1 MEHIINW
8 ENIGNK
14 QNLHVYI
21 EIGLTFLI
29 ILIFFITRKILT
41 NLIRKHAVKNDLSK
55 SRLAYIIKLS
65 NFGLSLTFITII
77 ALVWEVSF
85 SGLSIYFASFFAV
98 AGVAFFAS
106 WSILSNITAYA
117 IIFFYFPFKIGSE
130 IRIIDGDNSV
140 EGKVVDITFFFI
152 ILKIDTGDNVTYPN
166 NLAIQKPI
174 KQLDKHRKR

>member
-1 MEHIINW
+1 MNS
-8 ENIGNK
+8 N

-21 EIGLTFLI
+21 EIGLTLLL
-29 ILIFFITRKILT
+29 ILIFFITRKIVS
-41 NLIRKHAVKNDLSK
+41 NLIRKHAAKNDISK
-55 SRLAYIIKLS
+55 SRTTYIIKLI

-77 ALVWEVSF
+77 ALVWEISF

-140 EGKVVDITFFFI
+140 EGKVVDLTFFFI
-152 ILKIDTGDNVTYPN
+152 IIKLDNGDKVTYPN

-174 KQLDKHRKR
+174 KQLVKH